1 MGSSL
6 SDALKIAT
14 PCDRDV
20 AAMED
25 AASGRAKYCAFCERE
40 VHTIAE
46 MTRAEVVALLAANEG
61 QPLCLSLLVRRT
73 DRAVRIADGH
83 VHPTRIGRSP
93 SARLPLLA
101 AAASMTF
108 AACAPPG
115 PATPTPELVPVE
127 RGPVVPSEPAPV
139 AIVPEPP
146 RPEPPAPPAEPT
158 PLVTA
163 EPTPTPLEPTR
174 TKDGKPAPVS
184 KTTKLAGPK
193 KVGKPVPQ
201 QEEYEV
207 LAGARSG
214 DGL

>member
-25 AASGRAKYCAFCERE
+25 AASGRAKYCASCERE

-46 MTRAEVVALLAANEG
+46 MTRAEVVSLLAANEG

-73 DRAVRIADGH
+73 DRAVRLADGH
-83 VHPTRIGRSP
+83 VHPTRIGRPP

-115 PATPTPELVPVE
+115 PATPTPALVPVE
-127 RGPVVPSEPAPV
+127 RGPAVPSEPAPV

-146 RPEPPAPPAEPT
+146 PPPEPPAPPAEPT
-158 PLVTA
+158 PVVTA
-163 EPTPTPLEPTR
+163 EPTPPEPTR
-174 TKDGKPAPVS
+174 AKGGKPAPAS
-184 KTTKLAGPK
+184 KTPKLAGPK

-201 QEEYEV
+201 QAEYEV